1 MSAKRFTLA
10 VIAAAIIAAWWT
22 WWTAPPRPDHS
33 HLPRGPLSLYS
44 EIG

>member
-22 WWTAPPRPDHS
+22 WWTAPPRP
-33 HLPRGPLSLYS
+33 LPRGPLSLYS